1 MLKWYEQVKM
11 EPGKYY
17 VSNRIRLA
25 RNWSEYHFPRR
36 LRNDEASEMV
46 QRMRDALQE
55 LPIQQHEE
63 CARLSPHGSSG
74 DSPYGHARA
83 PCTEFQ
89 YFRAKGAGGTVFI
102 GE

>member
-55 LPIQQHEE
+55 LPMCETVSSRKFRRFAVWP
-63 CARLSPHGSSG
+63 CASAV
-74 DSPYGHARA
+74 Y
-83 PCTEFQ
+83 
-89 YFRAKGAGGTVFI
+89 
-102 GE
+102 

>member
-46 QRMRDALQE
+46 QRMRDAPSGTPDAAARE
-55 LPIQQHEE
+55 WCVTVSSPKFPRFVVWP
-63 CARLSPHGSSG
+63 CAS
-74 DSPYGHARA
+74 AV
-83 PCTEFQ
+83 C
-89 YFRAKGAGGTVFI
+89 
-102 GE
+102 